1 MPETVQIQRMNE
13 QLNELLGPKPKSME
27 ELYSELIEEGYT
39 PDQAADLVYL
49 NNTGEE
55 LNKNN

>member
-27 ELYSELIEEGYT
+27 ELYSELIAEGYT

-55 LNKNN
+55 LNK